1 MDPLI
6 ARHAHARGKRLGFCL
21 HQEVHC
27 GRSSLPDGS
36 NLNVGEYMSF

>member
-6 ARHAHARGKRLGFCL
+6 ARQAHVQGKRLGLCL

-27 GRSSLPDGS
+27 ARLSLPDGS